1 MNRFSLSIIISA
13 LAVYLLSL
21 LTSGCAQ
28 IGVPTGGPRDTVA
41 PDLVRANPANA
52 SVNFSAEKITL
63 VFDEFV
69 EVKDFQSNAL
79 ISPLPAINPVVS
91 SNLKTI
97 TIKLR
102 DSLLPNTTY
111 AINFGNS
118 IRDIN
123 ESNAATGFSYIF
135 STGNSIDTL
144 KLKGKVLMAESGKSD
159 STLLVLLY
167 KNTSDTAVKHRKPDY
182 ITKLKGDGS
191 FVFDHLPDENY
202 HVYALKDGDG
212 NKYYSLPTEVF
223 AFHEITVRPTL
234 NGDSLMLFAYAEKKV
249 AVSKPSL
256 SQQTD
261 KKLRYTTNLT
271 GSKQDLLLPLEL
283 TFNNSLKN
291 FYVDSISLVDTGFK
305 LISDATV
312 VYDTSNK
319 KMSIRST
326 WLSDKNYLLIVNAGA
341 VSDSNGNTLFKTD
354 TLRFKT
360 KNTEEYGSL
369 KITFQNIDI
378 TRHPLLQ
385 FMDGDK
391 VKWTFAVEG
400 KEWKKSMLLPGEYEV
415 RLLYDDNNNGQ
426 WDPGNYS
433 NKLQPEKAITIS
445 GKIGVRA
452 NWDNEREVIW

>member
-1 MNRFSLSIIISA
+1 MSKSASTILLLLGVNYVLSFFA
-13 LAVYLLSL
+13 
-21 LTSGCAQ
+21 TGCAQ
-28 IGVPTGGPRDTVA
+28 IGAPTGGPRDTIA
-41 PDLVRANPANA
+41 PVLVKANPANA

-63 VFDEFV
+63 VFDEFI
-69 EVKDFQSNAL
+69 EIKDFQSNVL

-123 ESNAATGFSYIF
+123 ESNAASGFSYIF

-144 KLKGKVLMAESGKSD
+144 KLQGKVLMAESGKSD

-167 KNTSDTAVKHRKPDY
+167 KNTSDTAVQHRKPDY
-182 ITKLKGDGS
+182 ITKLRGDGS
-191 FVFDHLPDENY
+191 FVFEHLPNDNY
-202 HVYALKDGDG
+202 LVYALKDGDG

-234 NGDSLMLFAYAEKKV
+234 SGDSLMLFAFAEKKE
-249 AVSKPSL
+249 AASKPSL
-256 SQQTD
+256 SQQSD
-261 KKLRYTTNLT
+261 KKLRYTTNLI

-291 FYVDSISLVDTGFK
+291 LYKDSILLVDTGFK
-305 LISDATV
+305 LIPDVSV
-312 VYDTSNK
+312 IYDTSNK
-319 KMSIRST
+319 KMSIRTS
-326 WLSDKNYLLIVNAGA
+326 WMSDKNYLLIVNAGA
-341 VSDSNGNTLFKTD
+341 VADSNGSMLVKTD

-360 KNTEEYGSL
+360 KSTEDYGTL
-369 KITFQNIDI
+369 KISFQNIDLA
-378 TRHPLLQ
+378 RHPLLQ
-385 FMDGDK
+385 FMEGDK

-400 KEWKKSMLLPGEYEV
+400 REWKKSMLLPGEYEV

-426 WDPGNYS
+426 WDPGKYS
-433 NKLQPEKAITIS
+433 EKIQPEKAITLPQ
-445 GKIGVRA
+445 KIGVKA
-452 NWDNEREVIW
+452 NWDNDREVIL